1 MQPLNIPL
9 VFKRNNKYY
18 NQSNLENT
26 MYTHKPLLF
35 IILLL
40 ISFGLK
46 AQEDDENYIT
56 FNDRRNVVHGVYLG
70 LNLGAGEIEGEPSY
84 QGSLKLA
91 YVANRQFEVGFQ
103 GTFLYSE
110 QDVFNPRSGTDDD
123 LFAAYAGLHLEPI
136 FFSKSRINLSF
147 PVLIGAGAAGFI
159 ERDAVRNDIDV
170 DITEDDV
177 DAVFVLEP
185 GVNLLFNI
193 SRFVQIEA
201 GVRYRFS
208 SRIELTDSPVNRIN
222 GFSGGIGVKLG
233 VFNMG
238 RNRYKKQ
245 PD

>member
-1 MQPLNIPL
+1 
-9 VFKRNNKYY
+9 
-18 NQSNLENT
+18 
-26 MYTHKPLLF
+26 MYKQKSFLILILF
-35 IILLL
+35 L
-40 ISFGLK
+40 FGLGLQ
-46 AQEDDENYIT
+46 AQDDDQNYIT
-56 FNDRRNVVHGVYLG
+56 FNDRKNVVHGVYLG
-70 LNLGAGEIEGEPSY
+70 LNLGAGEIEGEPTY

-110 QDVFNPRSGTDDD
+110 QDIFNPRSGTDDD

-147 PVLIGAGAAGFI
+147 PILIGAGAAGFI

-170 DITEDDV
+170 DIDEDDV

-208 SRIELTDSPVNRIN
+208 SRIELTDSPVDRIN